1 MWSVK
6 SLMLRAQHCSATRSA
21 EVDVGRIC
29 LVQLKHSKFGE
40 SFCIRLHELRI
51 NIEEIHRFFQIFH
64 LRRWLSVGSDV
75 GALEAFGAAAAAT
88 KLRHGV
94 RQSQLDL
101 ATVARNGR
109 HLR

>member
-1 MWSVK
+1 MRNVK
-6 SLMLRAQHCSATRSA
+6 FLMLRTQHCSATRSA
-21 EVDVGRIC
+21 EVDVGCVR

-40 SFCIRLHELRI
+40 SFWIRLHDLRI

-64 LRRWLSVGSDV
+64 RRWRLPVGSDV
-75 GALEAFGAAAAAT
+75 RALETFGAAAATT

-94 RQSQLDL
+94 RQSQVDL
-101 ATVARNGR
+101 AAAARDGR